1 MRKRGYLLLVVLLLT
16 QLAVPAAAEPFDD
29 RFDVGLLYAYAN
41 AEDTPAYDL
50 TLFSSE
56 ETQTFEDWEY
66 LTYDGSMQ
74 YDFSGETLAG
84 YVDLSF
90 LISGSKSDFGIPFL
104 YLDGWSDQ
112 KFSAKLLQLLIGDRV
127 YWLDLKRITD
137 GFLLEPD
144 GADGYDFDLI
154 LPLGNPGIAL
164 LNDLYEADFA
174 FSLRLYDA
182 KKLCFAI
189 KQPPLTE
196 ADSGYAVFYEGLV
209 RSRFLDEG
217 GRVQESIATLV
228 SSLDGDSLMPAI
240 AVYPIGEKVWLP
252 DGASGIPKPGKSVKP
267 LEDVLWAPQLH
278 LESTL
283 SGDWGRVKTV
293 PWIRIELKNTDKQRT
308 MQSVTLAY
316 YCTDRSGN
324 TIASTLTGEVY
335 NEVTL
340 EDSIRAGKKKLL
352 SKYSLEGYGED
363 ARVIFTAI
371 REVRYDDGTVET
383 VSDRDLDFWRWD
395 VK

>member
-1 MRKRGYLLLVVLLLT
+1 MKKWGYLLLVVLLLT
-16 QLAVPAAAEPFDD
+16 QLAVPATAEPFDD
-29 RFDVGLLYAYAN
+29 RFDVELLYAYSI

-56 ETQTFEDWEY
+56 ETETFEDWQY

-74 YDFSGETLAG
+74 YDFSSGTLAG

-90 LISGSKSDFGIPFL
+90 VISGSKSDFGVPFL
-104 YLDGWSDQ
+104 CLEGWSDQ
-112 KFSAKLLQLLIGDRV
+112 KFSARLLQLLIGDRV
-127 YWLDLKRITD
+127 YWLDLKRYTD

-164 LNDLYEADFA
+164 LRDLHDADFA

-182 KKLCFAI
+182 RKLCFAI
-189 KQPPLTE
+189 EQPAVTE
-196 ADSGYAVFYEGLV
+196 ADGGYPVFYEGLV
-209 RSRFLDEG
+209 RSRFLDDNG
-217 GRVQESIATLV
+217 QVQESIATSV
-228 SSLDGDSLMPAI
+228 AVLDGDSLMPAI
-240 AVYPIGEKVWLP
+240 TVYPSGEKVWLP

-267 LEDVLWAPQLH
+267 LEDVLWTPRLH
-278 LESTL
+278 LESTF

-293 PWIRIELKNTDKQRT
+293 PWIRIELKNTDKQRA
-308 MQSVTLAY
+308 MQSVTFVY
-316 YCTDRSGN
+316 YCTDRSG
-324 TIASTLTGEVY
+324 TPIASTLTGEVY
-335 NEVTL
+335 NEMTL
-340 EDSIRAGKKKLL
+340 EDSIRAGKKKML

>member
-1 MRKRGYLLLVVLLLT
+1 MKKWGYLLLVVLLLT
-16 QLAVPAAAEPFDD
+16 QLAVPATAEPFDD
-29 RFDVGLLYAYAN
+29 RFDVELLYAYSI

-56 ETQTFEDWEY
+56 ETETFEDWQY

-74 YDFSGETLAG
+74 YDFSSGTLAG

-90 LISGSKSDFGIPFL
+90 VISGSKSDFGVPFL
-104 YLDGWSDQ
+104 CLEGWSDQ

-127 YWLDLKRITD
+127 YWLDLKRYTD

-164 LNDLYEADFA
+164 LRDLHDADFA

-189 KQPPLTE
+189 EQPPMTG

-209 RSRFLDEG
+209 RSRFLDDNG
-217 GRVQESIATLV
+217 QVQESIATSV
-228 SSLDGDSLMPAI
+228 AVLDGDSLMPAI
-240 AVYPIGEKVWLP
+240 TVYPSGEKVWLP

-267 LEDVLWAPQLH
+267 LEGVLWTPRLH

-293 PWIRIELKNTDKQRT
+293 PWIRIELKNTDKQRA
-308 MQSVTLAY
+308 MQSVTFVY

-324 TIASTLTGEVY
+324 PIASTLTGEVY
-335 NEVTL
+335 NEMTL
-340 EDSIRAGKKKLL
+340 EDSIRAGKKKML

>member
-1 MRKRGYLLLVVLLLT
+1 MRKWGYLLLVVLLLT
-16 QLAVPAAAEPFDD
+16 QFAAPATAEPFDD
-29 RFDVGLLYAYAN
+29 RFDVELLYAYCM

-50 TLFSSE
+50 TLFSSG
-56 ETQTFEDWEY
+56 ETETFEDWQY

-74 YDFSGETLAG
+74 YDFSSETLGG

-104 YLDGWSDQ
+104 YLDGWCDQ
-112 KFSAKLLQLLIGDRV
+112 KFSVKLLQLLIGDRV
-127 YWLDLKRITD
+127 YWLDVKRMTD

-144 GADGYDFDLI
+144 GDGGYDFDLI

-164 LNDLYEADFA
+164 LRDLHDADFA

-189 KQPPLTE
+189 EQPPLTE
-196 ADSGYAVFYEGLV
+196 VDGGYAVFYEGLV
-209 RSRFLDEG
+209 RSRFLDED

-240 AVYPIGEKVWLP
+240 AVYPSAEKVWLP
-252 DGASGIPKPGKSVKP
+252 DGASDIPKPGKSVKP
-267 LEDVLWAPQLH
+267 LEDVLWAPRLH

-293 PWIRIELKNTDKQRT
+293 PWIRMELKNTDKQRAI
-308 MQSVTLAY
+308 QSVTFSY
-316 YCTDRSGN
+316 YCTDKSGN
-324 TIASTLTGEVY
+324 AIASELTEEVY
-335 NEVTL
+335 NEMTI
-340 EDSIRAGKKKLL
+340 EESIRAGKKKML
-352 SKYSLEGYGED
+352 SKYSLEGYGAD

>member
-1 MRKRGYLLLVVLLLT
+1 MRKWGYLLLVVLLLT
-16 QLAVPAAAEPFDD
+16 QFAAPATAEPFDD
-29 RFDVGLLYAYAN
+29 RFDVELLYAYCM

-50 TLFSSE
+50 TLFSSG
-56 ETQTFEDWEY
+56 ETETFEDWQY

-74 YDFSGETLAG
+74 YDFSSETLGG

-104 YLDGWSDQ
+104 YLDGWCDQ
-112 KFSAKLLQLLIGDRV
+112 KFSVKLLQLLIGDRV
-127 YWLDLKRITD
+127 YWLDVKRMTD

-144 GADGYDFDLI
+144 GDDGYDFDLI

-164 LNDLYEADFA
+164 LRDLHDADFA

-189 KQPPLTE
+189 EQPPLTE
-196 ADSGYAVFYEGLV
+196 VDGGYAVFYEGLV
-209 RSRFLDEG
+209 RSRFLDED

-240 AVYPIGEKVWLP
+240 AVYPSAEKVWLP

-267 LEDVLWAPQLH
+267 LEDVLWAPRLH

-293 PWIRIELKNTDKQRT
+293 PWIRMELKNTDKQRAI
-308 MQSVTLAY
+308 QSVTFSY
-316 YCTDRSGN
+316 YCTDKSGN
-324 TIASTLTGEVY
+324 AIASELTGEVY
-335 NEVTL
+335 NEMTI
-340 EDSIRAGKKKLL
+340 EESIRAGKKKML
-352 SKYSLEGYGED
+352 SK
-363 ARVIFTAI
+363 
-371 REVRYDDGTVET
+371 
-383 VSDRDLDFWRWD
+383 
-395 VK
+395 